1 MTSPKVLFDY
11 FFFQE
16 KVVSKENFVMSLRQP
31 SLCWHSQPL
40 FYPIPLETS
49 ILFSHKILVMASPEV
64 LFDYFFFQEKVGE
77 QKNFVKPLRQPS
89 LCWHSQPL
97 FYQIFLEVSI
107 LFSRKISVMASPE
120 VLFDY
125 FFFQEKVGEQKKLCK
140 TSEATI
146 PLLALSATFLPN
158 ILGSLNSVLSQNL
171 SDGFT

>member
-1 MTSPKVLFDY
+1 MPFRIRATHFLLKKKVG
-11 FFFQE
+11 
-16 KVVSKENFVMSLRQP
+16 KENFVRSLRQP

-49 ILFSHKILVMASPEV
+49 ILFSHKIL
-64 LFDYFFFQEKVGE
+64 
-77 QKNFVKPLRQPS
+77 
-89 LCWHSQPL
+89 
-97 FYQIFLEVSI
+97 
-107 LFSRKISVMASPE
+107 VMASPE

-171 SDGFT
+171 GNGFT